1 VGRAAPHITK
11 QDGDSV
17 PPGCYWIMVIKLR
30 DQIDLLLGS
39 SSGKADDMG
48 IAGCLA
54 VLDRSRL

>member
-1 VGRAAPHITK
+1 
-11 QDGDSV
+11 
-17 PPGCYWIMVIKLR
+17 MVIKLR